1 MEESR
6 LQREDRKVKQYA
18 INYGMTEAP
27 GNASLPNRWYSSSTS
42 CSQWW
47 GMTEVQLKDLVRA
60 RRRNGS
66 IPPADYFWPDSY
78 PGNYCDTRIQPIP
91 FGELRGTIE
100 D

>member
-18 INYGMTEAP
+18 INYGMTE
-27 GNASLPNRWYSSSTS
+27 
-42 CSQWW
+42 
-47 GMTEVQLKDLVRA
+47 VQLKELAKILLFERA